1 MGRGRLHFRAI
12 DEALLKVARGKGIDK
27 FPRSCLGRAAYKRA
41 HLVLGN
47 RVVSPMR
54 ERNLRDLAVEMHRV
68 LAHEL
73 DQGIC
78 SPFGE
83 RRPVRD
89 GHRPDGV
96 GQLLLLQWDAF
107 DDSALPHCGDSLVQ
121 ARVLRELLRLKR
133 KHRLIARGIEVGY
146 KLLRIGL
153 LQLVGIA
160 YVDQSLLACEGHG
173 VASRYD
179 IGPQCRL
186 AVEGVGVEREITV
199 LREALAEPP
208 QHGRALERVLP
219 HNQVGGNEWFLLS
232 CLCHAAILSQG
243 SNADAIV

>member
-1 MGRGRLHFRAI
+1 MGRGRLHLRAI
-12 DEALLKVARGKGIDK
+12 DEAFFKVARGEGVDEL
-27 FPRSCLGRAAYKRA
+27 PRSYLGRAAYERA

-47 RVVSPMR
+47 RVVPPMR
-54 ERNLRDLAVEMHRV
+54 EGDLRNLAVKMHRV
-68 LAHEL
+68 LAHKL

-89 GHRPDGV
+89 GHRPNGV
-96 GQLLLLQWDAF
+96 GQLFLLQWDAL

-133 KHRLIARGIEVGY
+133 EHRLIARGIQVGN

-153 LQLVGIA
+153 LQLVDIA
-160 YVDQSLLACEGHG
+160 HVDQSLLACEWHG

-179 IGPQCRL
+179 IGAQCRL
-186 AVEGVGVEREITV
+186 AVEAVGVEREITV
-199 LREALAEPP
+199 LCEALAEPP
-208 QHGRALERVLP
+208 QHSRAFKRVLP
-219 HNQVGGNEWFLLS
+219 YDQVGGNEWFLLC
-232 CLCHAAILSQG
+232 CLRHEAILSQG
-243 SNADAIV
+243 GNADAIV

>member
-1 MGRGRLHFRAI
+1 MGRSRLHFRAI
-12 DEALLKVARGKGIDK
+12 DKALLKVARGKGIDE
-27 FPRSCLGRAAYKRA
+27 FPRSCLGCAAYKRA

-47 RVVSPMR
+47 RVVPPMR
-54 ERNLRDLAVEMHRV
+54 ERNLRDLAVEMHRI

-73 DQGIC
+73 DEGIC
-78 SPFGE
+78 SCLGE

-121 ARVLRELLRLKR
+121 ARVLRKLLRLKR
-133 KHRLIARGIEVGY
+133 KHRLIARGIEVGDE
-146 KLLRIGL
+146 LLRIGL
-153 LQLVGIA
+153 LQFVSIA

-179 IGPQCRL
+179 IGPQRRL
-186 AVEGVGVEREITV
+186 AVEGVGIEREIPV
-199 LREALAEPP
+199 LREALAEAP

-219 HNQVGGNEWFLLS
+219 HDQVGGNERFLLS

-243 SNADAIV
+243 CNADAFV